1 MEAEACFLQ
10 TRNRDTERLQC
21 PGVMLKAQPLGTRA
35 ESNFRDRILV
45 EVEKNSSVSLP
56 GKGGHRNC
64 YSQKMCPNPGG
75 YGEEFYNNS
84 SGPGLLRRIRCVQGL
99 TCPHL
104 VLQELQNYNLL
115 LNNR

>member
-35 ESNFRDRILV
+35 ESNFRDRTLV

-64 YSQKMCPNPGG
+64 YSQKMCVPTQEDMVRSFMTVVQEQGCL
-75 YGEEFYNNS
+75 EE
-84 SGPGLLRRIRCVQGL
+84 
-99 TCPHL
+99 
-104 VLQELQNYNLL
+104 
-115 LNNR
+115 